1 MTGAMNPEA
10 AFELTNRIRNN
21 TNELAQLMRQAH
33 AGKAWLALE
42 FATFEDWVRESF
54 GWHRSRAY
62 QLLNLAT
69 IEEDLRSAVALPTT
83 WTLSDRQAR
92 EITHIGISEFLRAIT
107 ALAQQDVEANA
118 RLIVA
123 LIRTLSGSN
132 SVSATT
138 HASNVSPI
146 RQSTPSIIANG
157 FRNSRTAVH
166 MANSLTQQARML
178 PQASSVAPSLRP
190 QVVTIL
196 EAAIT
201 DAQRRLEEFDQAA
214 SERLSDGVADAV

>member
-21 TNELAQLMRQAH
+21 TNELAHLMRQAH
-33 AGKAWLALE
+33 SGKAWLALD

-69 IEEDLRSAVALPTT
+69 IEEDLRGAVALPSG
-83 WTLSDRQAR
+83 WSLSDRQAR
-92 EITHIGISEFLRAIT
+92 EITHIGIREFLRAIT
-107 ALAQQDVEANA
+107 SLAQADVEANA
-118 RLIVA
+118 RLIVT
-123 LIRTLSGSN
+123 LIRTMPGSTA
-132 SVSATT
+132 STSTT
-138 HASNVSPI
+138 QASNVSPI
-146 RQSTPSIIANG
+146 RQTAPSIIANG
-157 FRNSRTAVH
+157 LRNSRTAVH

-178 PQASSVAPSLRP
+178 PQASSVAESLRP

-196 EAAIT
+196 QAAIT
-201 DAQRRLEEFDQAA
+201 DAQRRLDEFEQAA
-214 SERLSDGVADAV
+214 NERLGEGVADAV